1 MKPQGLLPSS
11 ARPSFKSSARRSNRE
26 RELGLRLP
34 KSRVLTWCGRE
45 CQIRTGDDAAPG
57 QPAASGA
64 IVNLIPNLSADGY
77 TIKLKATVS
86 APETLNGEVNMY
98 DHQTLLLSTTEK
110 TKPDSQL
117 IVLLTA
123 TLVDPVGNVVHAD
136 DELPF
141 AQNGAPPQN

>member
-26 RELGLRLP
+26 RELTCCPSLESYLRADASVKSGPATLP
-34 KSRVLTWCGRE
+34 LQGSLPHRGRSW
-45 CQIRTGDDAAPG
+45 IST
-57 QPAASGA
+57 
-64 IVNLIPNLSADGY
+64 LSADGY

-123 TLVDPVGNVVHAD
+123 TLVDPVG
-136 DELPF
+136 
-141 AQNGAPPQN
+141 

>member
-1 MKPQGLLPSS
+1 
-11 ARPSFKSSARRSNRE
+11 
-26 RELGLRLP
+26 
-34 KSRVLTWCGRE
+34 V
-45 CQIRTGDDAAPG
+45 D
-57 QPAASGA
+57 
-64 IVNLIPNLSADGY
+64 VIPNLSADGY

-123 TLVDPVGNVVHAD
+123 TLVDPAGNRVHAD

-141 AQNGAPPQN
+141 AQNEAPPQN

>member
-1 MKPQGLLPSS
+1 MPLRGSLPH
-11 ARPSFKSSARRSNRE
+11 RGRSWI
-26 RELGLRLP
+26 
-34 KSRVLTWCGRE
+34 ST
-45 CQIRTGDDAAPG
+45 
-57 QPAASGA
+57 
-64 IVNLIPNLSADGY
+64 LSADGY

-123 TLVDPVGNVVHAD
+123 TLVDPVGNFVHAD

>member
-1 MKPQGLLPSS
+1 MKQKNDPAGTVMFDDGENDPVVWFAPLASVV
-11 ARPSFKSSARRSNRE
+11 AVWAMVVGDE
-26 RELGLRLP
+26 H
-34 KSRVLTWCGRE
+34 VLE
-45 CQIRTGDDAAPG
+45 E
-57 QPAASGA
+57 
-64 IVNLIPNLSADGY
+64 
-77 TIKLKATVS
+77 LKATVS

-123 TLVDPVGNVVHAD
+123 TLVDPVGIFVHAD